1 MSNQN
6 RTDIV
11 EQVDD
16 YFLNLYSEVKIKK
29 NAKINT
35 ESPAWALD
43 RLSILQLKIYHM
55 NEEASRTTSSI
66 ENRAVCL
73 SKLKILME
81 QNTDLSL
88 SIDQLLLEIG
98 SGEKIMKVYKQMKM
112 YNDVNLNPILYQE
125 KSLTKDKHIIILR
138 FSSLGD
144 VAILIPLLRCIID
157 KYKNLKI
164 TIVTLGQYNALFNEF
179 KDINIVNV
187 EKDFQAQRFSRYI
200 QTI

>member
-1 MSNQN
+1 MISSKAINIFSKVIEHYHIIDDINQKYDNPYKKKTIENLLHKKVWIDTIQWHLEDIIRDPNIDVKYALKIKREIDLSNQN

-16 YFLNLYSEVKIKK
+16 YFLNLYSDVKIKK

-112 YNDVNLNPILYQE
+112 YNDVNLNTILY
-125 KSLTKDKHIIILR
+125 KKK
-138 FSSLGD
+138 
-144 VAILIPLLRCIID
+144 A
-157 KYKNLKI
+157 
-164 TIVTLGQYNALFNEF
+164 
-179 KDINIVNV
+179 
-187 EKDFQAQRFSRYI
+187 
-200 QTI
+200 

>member
-1 MSNQN
+1 MSASTAINIFSKVIKHYHIIDDINQKYDNPYKKKTIENLLHKKVWIDTIQWHLEDIIRDPNIDVKYALKIKREIDLSNQN

-16 YFLNLYSEVKIKK
+16 YFLNLYSDVKIKK

-55 NEEASRTTSSI
+55 NEEASRTTSST

-112 YNDVNLNPILYQE
+112 YNDINLNPILY
-125 KSLTKDKHIIILR
+125 KKK
-138 FSSLGD
+138 
-144 VAILIPLLRCIID
+144 A
-157 KYKNLKI
+157 
-164 TIVTLGQYNALFNEF
+164 
-179 KDINIVNV
+179 
-187 EKDFQAQRFSRYI
+187 
-200 QTI
+200 

>member
-1 MSNQN
+1 MISSIAINILSKVIEHYHIIDDINQKYDNPYKKKTIENLLHKKVWIDTIQWHLEDIIRDPNIDVKYALKIKREIDLSNQN

-16 YFLNLYSEVKIKK
+16 YFLNLYSDVKIKK

-55 NEEASRTTSSI
+55 NEEASRTTSSR
-66 ENRAVCL
+66 ENRTVCL

-112 YNDVNLNPILYQE
+112 YNDINLNPILY
-125 KSLTKDKHIIILR
+125 KKK
-138 FSSLGD
+138 
-144 VAILIPLLRCIID
+144 A
-157 KYKNLKI
+157 
-164 TIVTLGQYNALFNEF
+164 
-179 KDINIVNV
+179 
-187 EKDFQAQRFSRYI
+187 
-200 QTI
+200 

>member
-1 MSNQN
+1 MISSKAINIFSKVIEHYHIIDDINQKYDNPYKKKTIENLLHKKVWIDTIQWHLEDIIRDPNIDVKYALKIKREIDLSNQK

-16 YFLNLYSEVKIKK
+16 YFLNLYSDVKIKK

-112 YNDVNLNPILYQE
+112 YNDINLNPILY
-125 KSLTKDKHIIILR
+125 KKK
-138 FSSLGD
+138 
-144 VAILIPLLRCIID
+144 A
-157 KYKNLKI
+157 
-164 TIVTLGQYNALFNEF
+164 
-179 KDINIVNV
+179 
-187 EKDFQAQRFSRYI
+187 
-200 QTI
+200 

>member
-1 MSNQN
+1 MISSKAINIFSKVIEHYHIIDDINQKYDNPYKKKTIENLLHKKVWIDTIQWHLEDIIRDPNIDVKYALKIKREIDLSNQN

-16 YFLNLYSEVKIKK
+16 YFLNLYSDVKIKK

-55 NEEASRTTSSI
+55 NEEASRTTSSR
-66 ENRAVCL
+66 ENRTVCL

-112 YNDVNLNPILYQE
+112 YNDVNLNPSLYQK
-125 KSLTKDKHIIILR
+125 KS
-138 FSSLGD
+138 
-144 VAILIPLLRCIID
+144 
-157 KYKNLKI
+157 
-164 TIVTLGQYNALFNEF
+164 
-179 KDINIVNV
+179 
-187 EKDFQAQRFSRYI
+187 
-200 QTI
+200 

>member
-1 MSNQN
+1 MISSKAINIFSKVIEHYHIIDDINQKYDNPYKKKTIENLLHKKVWIDTIQWHLEDIIRDPYIDVKYALKIKREIDLSNQN

-16 YFLNLYSEVKIKK
+16 YFLNLYSDVKIKK

-112 YNDVNLNPILYQE
+112 YNDVNLNPILY
-125 KSLTKDKHIIILR
+125 KKK
-138 FSSLGD
+138 
-144 VAILIPLLRCIID
+144 A
-157 KYKNLKI
+157 
-164 TIVTLGQYNALFNEF
+164 
-179 KDINIVNV
+179 
-187 EKDFQAQRFSRYI
+187 
-200 QTI
+200 

>member
-1 MSNQN
+1 MISSKAINIFSKVIEHYHIIDDINQKYYNPYKKKTIENLLHKKVWIDTIQWHLEDIIRDPNIDVKYALKIKREIDLSNQN

-11 EQVDD
+11 EEVDD
-16 YFLNLYSEVKIKK
+16 YFLNLYSDVKIKK

-66 ENRAVCL
+66 ENRAGCL

-112 YNDVNLNPILYQE
+112 YNDVNLNPILY
-125 KSLTKDKHIIILR
+125 KKK
-138 FSSLGD
+138 
-144 VAILIPLLRCIID
+144 A
-157 KYKNLKI
+157 
-164 TIVTLGQYNALFNEF
+164 
-179 KDINIVNV
+179 
-187 EKDFQAQRFSRYI
+187 
-200 QTI
+200 

>member
-1 MSNQN
+1 MISSIAINIFSKVIEHYHIIDDINQKYDNPYKKKTIENLLHKKVWIDTIQWHLEDIIRDPNIDVKYALKIKREIDLSNQN
-6 RTDIV
+6 RTDVV

-16 YFLNLYSEVKIKK
+16 YFLNLYSDVKIKK

-55 NEEASRTTSSI
+55 KEEASRTTSSR
-66 ENRAVCL
+66 ENRSICL

-98 SGEKIMKVYKQMKM
+98 SGKKIMKVYKQMKM
-112 YNDVNLNPILYQE
+112 YNDINLNPILY
-125 KSLTKDKHIIILR
+125 KKK
-138 FSSLGD
+138 
-144 VAILIPLLRCIID
+144 A
-157 KYKNLKI
+157 
-164 TIVTLGQYNALFNEF
+164 
-179 KDINIVNV
+179 
-187 EKDFQAQRFSRYI
+187 
-200 QTI
+200 

>member
-1 MSNQN
+1 MISSKAINIFSKVIEHYHIIDDINQKYYNPYKKKTIENLLHKKVWIDTIQWHLEDIIRDPNIDVKYALKIKREIDLSNQN

-16 YFLNLYSEVKIKK
+16 YFLNLYSDVKIKK

-66 ENRAVCL
+66 ENRAGCL

-112 YNDVNLNPILYQE
+112 YNDVNLNPILY
-125 KSLTKDKHIIILR
+125 KKK
-138 FSSLGD
+138 
-144 VAILIPLLRCIID
+144 A
-157 KYKNLKI
+157 
-164 TIVTLGQYNALFNEF
+164 
-179 KDINIVNV
+179 
-187 EKDFQAQRFSRYI
+187 
-200 QTI
+200 

>member
-1 MSNQN
+1 MISSKAINIFSKVIEHYHIIDDINQKYDNPYKKKTIENLLHKKVWIDTIQWHLEDIIRDPNIDVKYALKIKREIDLSNQN

-112 YNDVNLNPILYQE
+112 YNDVNLNPILY
-125 KSLTKDKHIIILR
+125 KKK
-138 FSSLGD
+138 
-144 VAILIPLLRCIID
+144 A
-157 KYKNLKI
+157 
-164 TIVTLGQYNALFNEF
+164 
-179 KDINIVNV
+179 
-187 EKDFQAQRFSRYI
+187 
-200 QTI
+200 

>member
-1 MSNQN
+1 MISSKAINIFSKVIEHYHIIDDINQKYDNPYKKKTIENLLHKKVWIDTIQWHLEDIIRDPNIDVKYALKIKREIDLSNQN

-16 YFLNLYSEVKIKK
+16 YFLNLYSDVKIKK

-66 ENRAVCL
+66 ENRSICL

-112 YNDVNLNPILYQE
+112 YNDVNLNPILYN
-125 KSLTKDKHIIILR
+125 KK
-138 FSSLGD
+138 
-144 VAILIPLLRCIID
+144 A
-157 KYKNLKI
+157 
-164 TIVTLGQYNALFNEF
+164 
-179 KDINIVNV
+179 
-187 EKDFQAQRFSRYI
+187 
-200 QTI
+200 

>member
-1 MSNQN
+1 MISSKAINIFSKVIEHYHIIDDINQKYDNPYKKKTIENLLHKKVWIDTIQWHLEDIIRDPNIDVKYALKIKREIDLSNQK

-16 YFLNLYSEVKIKK
+16 YFLNLYSDVKIKK

-112 YNDVNLNPILYQE
+112 YNDVNLNPILY
-125 KSLTKDKHIIILR
+125 KKK
-138 FSSLGD
+138 
-144 VAILIPLLRCIID
+144 A
-157 KYKNLKI
+157 
-164 TIVTLGQYNALFNEF
+164 
-179 KDINIVNV
+179 
-187 EKDFQAQRFSRYI
+187 
-200 QTI
+200 

>member
-1 MSNQN
+1 VISSKAINIFSNVIEHYHIIDDISQKYENPYKKTTIESLLHRKVWIDTIQWHLEDIIRDPNIDVKYALKIKREIDLSNQN

-11 EQVDD
+11 EQIDD
-16 YFLNLYSEVKIKK
+16 YYLNLYSDVKIKK
-29 NAKINT
+29 HAAINT

-55 NEEASRTTSSI
+55 NEEASRISSSKEI
-66 ENRAVCL
+66 RTICL

-112 YNDVNLNPILYQE
+112 YNDINLNPILY
-125 KSLTKDKHIIILR
+125 KKK
-138 FSSLGD
+138 
-144 VAILIPLLRCIID
+144 A
-157 KYKNLKI
+157 
-164 TIVTLGQYNALFNEF
+164 
-179 KDINIVNV
+179 
-187 EKDFQAQRFSRYI
+187 
-200 QTI
+200 

>member
-1 MSNQN
+1 MISSKAINIFSKVIEHYHIIDDINQKYDNPYKKKTIENLLHKKVWIDTIQWHLEDIIRDPNIDVKYALKIKREIDLSNQN

-16 YFLNLYSEVKIKK
+16 YFLNLYSDVKIKK

-112 YNDVNLNPILYQE
+112 FNDINLNPILY
-125 KSLTKDKHIIILR
+125 KKK
-138 FSSLGD
+138 
-144 VAILIPLLRCIID
+144 A
-157 KYKNLKI
+157 
-164 TIVTLGQYNALFNEF
+164 
-179 KDINIVNV
+179 
-187 EKDFQAQRFSRYI
+187 
-200 QTI
+200 

>member
-16 YFLNLYSEVKIKK
+16 YFLNLYSDVKIKK

-66 ENRAVCL
+66 ENRSICL

-112 YNDVNLNPILYQE
+112 YNDVNLNPILY
-125 KSLTKDKHIIILR
+125 KKK
-138 FSSLGD
+138 
-144 VAILIPLLRCIID
+144 A
-157 KYKNLKI
+157 
-164 TIVTLGQYNALFNEF
+164 
-179 KDINIVNV
+179 
-187 EKDFQAQRFSRYI
+187 
-200 QTI
+200 

>member
-1 MSNQN
+1 MISSKAINIFSKVIEHYHIIDDINQKYDNPYKKKTIENLLHKKVWIDTIQWHLEDIIRDPNIDVKYALKIKREIDLSNQN

-66 ENRAVCL
+66 ENRSICL

-112 YNDVNLNPILYQE
+112 YNDVNLNPILY
-125 KSLTKDKHIIILR
+125 KKK
-138 FSSLGD
+138 
-144 VAILIPLLRCIID
+144 A
-157 KYKNLKI
+157 
-164 TIVTLGQYNALFNEF
+164 
-179 KDINIVNV
+179 
-187 EKDFQAQRFSRYI
+187 
-200 QTI
+200 

>member
-1 MSNQN
+1 MISSKAINIFSKVIEHYHIIDDINQKYDNPYKKKTIENLLHKKVWIDTIQWHLEDIIRDPNIDVNYALKIKREIDLSNQN

-16 YFLNLYSEVKIKK
+16 YFLNLYSDVKIKK

-112 YNDVNLNPILYQE
+112 YNDINLNPILY
-125 KSLTKDKHIIILR
+125 KKK
-138 FSSLGD
+138 
-144 VAILIPLLRCIID
+144 A
-157 KYKNLKI
+157 
-164 TIVTLGQYNALFNEF
+164 
-179 KDINIVNV
+179 
-187 EKDFQAQRFSRYI
+187 
-200 QTI
+200 